1 MAERSIPMW
10 KQAFDKAYGT
20 VAPTIDELAKS
31 EDLAIVVAL
40 VAKGRE
46 EMRRR
51 FRDSTRRGL
60 HFFNLPAGTDV
71 HRLLEHIA
79 RLEGEVRQL
88 RSQLSDR
95 ENAEFLAELIAGNAP
110 VEAPAAG
117 RSTAPTTAQTTA
129 KGGARAARPRNAARK
144 DPA

>member
-31 EDLAIVVAL
+31 EDLAIVFAL
-40 VAKGRE
+40 VTKSRE

-51 FRDSTRRGL
+51 FRDTTRRGL
-60 HFFNLPAGTDV
+60 HFLNLPAGTDV

-88 RSQLSDR
+88 RTQLADR

-110 VEAPAAG
+110 VESPAA
-117 RSTAPTTAQTTA
+117 TTPSTA
-129 KGGARAARPRNAARK
+129 KGGARAARTRNAARK